1 MTACHWF
8 LVDGP
13 DEVGAGRRVSLG
25 LCYHR
30 GVFSRAGTDRGMGG
44 KVAPQRTERYH
55 RAQMMS
61 INFVPGHARPKA
73 GWAVVYIRCGVA
85 GMGLVLGRSGLVLAW
100 SVLSFSALSWSL
112 LSKLKI

>member
-1 MTACHWF
+1 MKSGLGVGSLWGYVITAAF
-8 LVDGP
+8 S
-13 DEVGAGRRVSLG
+13 AGLG
-25 LCYHR
+25 LI
-30 GVFSRAGTDRGMGG
+30 VAWGG